1 MSTNLRFQKTG
12 REIKL
17 AIQKRRAGLVARLEK
32 RNEALKEFLKD
43 SRRVRSYLIR
53 STEPTY
59 GHGERRGY
67 SLYGK
72 DDISS
77 EEREEIDQLCRRIFE
92 IEQEIYRLDLITAHL
107 KDDQVFN
114 LEFTEL
120 IGYGFE
126 V

>member
-1 MSTNLRFQKTG
+1 MSNLRFQKTG

-17 AIQKRRAGLVARLEK
+17 AIQKRREGLVARLGK
-32 RNEALKEFLKD
+32 RNETLEEFLKD

-59 GHGERRGY
+59 GHGGGRGY

-77 EEREEIDQLCRRIFE
+77 EEREEIDQLCRRIYE
-92 IEQEIYRLDLITAHL
+92 IEQEIYRLDLITTHL
-107 KDDQVFN
+107 KDNQVFD
-114 LEFTEL
+114 LEFSEL
-120 IGYGFE
+120 LGYGFE
-126 V
+126 A